1 MTAGRQE
8 KKHFLLEKSMIE
20 SIKSI
25 ILDFQEI
32 HLEIF
37 NTYLTSIMT
46 LGSKISMVYPFPLL
60 QIHGLK
66 QVISEN

>member
-32 HLEIF
+32 QPETF
-37 NTYLTSIMT
+37 NTYWTSIMT